1 MISLERLY
9 FSWLPDAGL
18 VQLIAFPMLLL
29 GLLLVLLE
37 LRYAPL
43 IARAERWVRESGQR
57 LRNTDVHD
65 ALVGFRHREWT
76 REARVGALFLL
87 FLTGLFQ
94 ALYFII
100 MINSVL
106 TFVGT
111 WIALTT
117 LGLLALR
124 FGRSRDH
131 IVRMACLSIVMG
143 TCVQILTA
151 YAVAHA
157 LSRLGMRV
165 LGFFDRTGGR
175 AVGRIGLTLGAVG
188 LFGEAYQLLRISN
201 LDYWTVIALAPVALI
216 AVVFF
221 ISGLMKRAPASTAP
235 VIVNGGAV
243 VLNEGEAEQD
253 V

>member
-1 MISLERLY
+1 MACPECFY
-9 FSWLPDAGL
+9 WTWLPDAGL
-18 VQLIAFPMLLL
+18 VQLISFPFLLL
-29 GLLLVLLE
+29 GLVLVLLE
-37 LRYAPL
+37 LRYPGL
-43 IARAERWVRESGQR
+43 IARAERWVRASGQR

-100 MINSVL
+100 MIDSVL
-106 TFVGT
+106 AFAGT
-111 WIALTT
+111 WVVLTAI
-117 LGLLALR
+117 GLLGLR
-124 FGRSRDH
+124 FGRSRDQ

-143 TCVQILTA
+143 TCVQILAA

-157 LSRLGMRV
+157 LSRMGMRV

-175 AVGRIGLTLGAVG
+175 AIGRIGLTLGSVG
-188 LFGEAYQLLRISN
+188 LFGEAYQLLRISS
-201 LDYWTVIALAPVALI
+201 LDYWTVIVLAPVALI

-221 ISGLMKRAPASTAP
+221 ISGLMKRAEATTAP
-235 VIVNGGAV
+235 VIANGGAMV
-243 VLNEGEAEQD
+243 VDEDDEQGA
-253 V
+253 